1 MIRLKLIE
9 KIYNEIDKLYQGFK
23 EKVICEE
30 QEDYCDE
37 MALMYSFRKYLQYI
51 RNEERDFSNEQLEF
65 IVKNIHLFTDTFM
78 EMFWNS
84 DLGNSYY
91 DIKSLIEES
100 IAEIKENQEYR
111 EV

>member
-1 MIRLKLIE
+1 
-9 KIYNEIDKLYQGFK
+9 
-23 EKVICEE
+23 
-30 QEDYCDE
+30 
-37 MALMYSFRKYLQYI
+37 MALFYDFKKYLQYI
-51 RNEERDFSNEQLEF
+51 QNEEKDFNNKQLEF
-65 IVKNIHLFTDTFM
+65 IVKNIDLFTDTFM

-100 IAEIKENQEYR
+100 ITEIKENQEYK

>member
-23 EKVICEE
+23 EKVIYEE

-65 IVKNIHLFTDTFM
+65 IVKNICLFTDTFM

>member
-1 MIRLKLIE
+1 
-9 KIYNEIDKLYQGFK
+9 
-23 EKVICEE
+23 
-30 QEDYCDE
+30 

-51 RNEERDFSNEQLEF
+51 HNEERDFSNEQLEF

-84 DLGNSYY
+84 DLGNSYQ

>member
-1 MIRLKLIE
+1 MKRTELIE
-9 KIYNEIDKLYQGFK
+9 KIYNEIDKLYQDFK
-23 EKVICEE
+23 EKVISEE

-37 MALMYSFRKYLQYI
+37 MALMYSFKKYLRYI
-51 RNEERDFSNEQLEF
+51 QSEEKDFDDEQLKF
-65 IVKNIHLFTDTFM
+65 IVKNIYLFTDTFM

-91 DIKSLIEES
+91 DIKSLIAES
-100 IAEIKENQEYR
+100 IEEIKENQEYK

>member
-1 MIRLKLIE
+1 MNRTELIE
-9 KIYNEIDKLYQGFK
+9 KIYNEIDKLYQDFK

-30 QEDYCDE
+30 QEDYCEE
-37 MALMYSFRKYLQYI
+37 MALFYDFKKYLQYI
-51 RNEERDFSNEQLEF
+51 QNEEKDFNNEQLEF
-65 IVKNIHLFTDTFM
+65 IVKNIDLFTDTFM

-100 IAEIKENQEYR
+100 ITEIKENQEYK

>member
-1 MIRLKLIE
+1 MERKELIS
-9 KIYNEIDKLYQGFK
+9 KIYEVVNKQFNEYK
-23 EKVICEE
+23 EKVIVDDM
-30 QEDYCDE
+30 EDYCEE

-51 RNEERDFSNEQLEF
+51 QNEERDFSNEQLEF
-65 IVKNIHLFTDTFM
+65 IVKNIHLFKDTFM

-100 IAEIKENQEYR
+100 ITEIKENQEYK